1 MTGHAGP
8 GMIALIGNALVMPL
22 RGTLDR
28 FLGGVFQD
36 GRCLEQSLLYRH
48 GQLFGLPAGP
58 AEVAAALADPAT
70 DRLEGDYLFGGYLFR
85 HYGHFLIETLSRLYA
100 LQAADPG
107 LPVIFSSTHRAVM
120 PWQKALFRL
129 LGLRGGIVLLTRP
142 TLVERLILAAPGF
155 ILPDTAL
162 PEQIR
167 ALGTVPAPPLTG
179 RKVWLS
185 RGMHIGGGLVNERE
199 LFPGLQK
206 KGWEI
211 VDPQFLPVRRQIELL
226 ACCAH
231 VAGLDGS
238 AFHTALLAREIRGV
252 FHIFFL
258 RSAGVPYTSIAR
270 FKGFAQREI
279 FLADRATFLLGQGA
293 ERFFRLD
300 DPNSVTEAL
309 P

>member
-1 MTGHAGP
+1 MTGNAGP
-8 GMIALIGNALVMPL
+8 AVMTLVGNALVMPL

-28 FLGGVFQD
+28 FLGGAFQA
-36 GRCLEQSLLYRH
+36 GRCLEQSLLHRYGRIC
-48 GQLFGLPAGP
+48 GLPAGS

-70 DRLEGDYLFGGYLFR
+70 DRLKGDYLFGGYLFR

-100 LQAADPG
+100 LHAADPG

-120 PWQKALFRL
+120 PWQKSLFRL

-142 TLVERLILAAPGF
+142 TLVERLLLAAPGF
-155 ILPDTAL
+155 ILPDTVL

-167 ALGTVPAPPLTG
+167 ALGVMPAPPLTG

-199 LFPGLQK
+199 LFPGLKK

-211 VDPQFLPVRRQIELL
+211 TDPQFLPVRKQIALL
-226 ACCAH
+226 ASCAH

-258 RSAGVPYTSIAR
+258 RSPGIPYTSIAR
-270 FKGFAQREI
+270 FKGIAQQEI

-300 DPNSVTEAL
+300 DPDSVTDTL